1 MSDQCLRS
9 RCSSLQENRGI
20 IQQQGFHVLDTP
32 EEDALQEATADY
44 VDMTADIVSAYVSKN
59 SVRPADLGEL
69 IATVH
74 QSLKGL
80 GGPAEP
86 AVEQIEKPT
95 AAQIKKSISADSLIS
110 FEDGKPYKTLRRH
123 LTMRGLTPE
132 TYRAK
137 YGLPVDY
144 PMTSPAYS
152 AARSKLALA
161 LGLGN
166 NRRAAAKAAEPNEAV
181 SEAPKRR
188 GRPPKA
194 A

>member
-1 MSDQCLRS
+1 VQDL
-9 RCSSLQENRGI
+9 
-20 IQQQGFHVLDTP
+20 P
-32 EEDALQEATADY
+32 ETETEIGTEAVDYVALTADL
-44 VDMTADIVSAYVSKN
+44 VSAYISNN

-74 QSLKGL
+74 QALAGL
-80 GGPAEP
+80 SGPAEP
-86 AVEQIEKPT
+86 AVEQVEKPT
-95 AAQIKKSISADSLIS
+95 PAQIKKSVTPESLIS

-123 LTMRGLTPE
+123 LTIRGLTPE
-132 TYRAK
+132 AYRTK
-137 YGLPVDY
+137 YGLPVDF

-166 NRRAAAKAAEPNEAV
+166 NRKAAAKTAASDATV